1 MVMYYSM
8 QYEIEDLQEENS
20 VLKQELSNTQT
31 DLNDYKEA
39 FEEVLG
45 VLKETN
51 RTLIRLHKNNEVPD
65 SVHAELQEALTDHQY
80 QEDQ

>member
-8 QYEIEDLQEENS
+8 QYEIENLQEENS

-51 RTLIRLHKNNEVPD
+51 RILIRLHKNNEVPD
-65 SVHAELQEALTDHQY
+65 SVHAELQEALTNHQY
-80 QEDQ
+80 

>member
-51 RTLIRLHKNNEVPD
+51 RILIRLHKNNEVPD
-65 SVHAELQEALTDHQY
+65 SVHAELQEALTDNQY
-80 QEDQ
+80 

>member
-39 FEEVLG
+39 FEEVLE

-65 SVHAELQEALTDHQY
+65 SVHAELQEALANHQY
-80 QEDQ
+80 

>member
-51 RTLIRLHKNNEVPD
+51 SILIRLHKNNEVPD

-80 QEDQ
+80 

>member
-8 QYEIEDLQEENS
+8 KYEIEDLQEENS

-45 VLKETN
+45 VLKEIN
-51 RTLIRLHKNNEVPD
+51 RILIRLHKNNEVPD

-80 QEDQ
+80 

>member
-20 VLKQELSNTQT
+20 VLKQELSNTKT
-31 DLNDYKEA
+31 DANDYKEA

-51 RTLIRLHKNNEVPD
+51 RILIRLHKNNEVPD

-80 QEDQ
+80 

>member
-51 RTLIRLHKNNEVPD
+51 RALNRLHKNNEVPV

-80 QEDQ
+80 

>member
-51 RTLIRLHKNNEVPD
+51 HILIRLHKNNEVPD

-80 QEDQ
+80 

>member
-45 VLKETN
+45 VLKEIN
-51 RTLIRLHKNNEVPD
+51 RILIRLHKNNEVPD

-80 QEDQ
+80 

>member
-45 VLKETN
+45 VLKETK
-51 RTLIRLHKNNEVPD
+51 RILIRLHKNNEVPD

-80 QEDQ
+80 

>member
-51 RTLIRLHKNNEVPD
+51 RILIRLYKNNEVPD
-65 SVHAELQEALTDHQY
+65 SVHVELQEALTDHQY
-80 QEDQ
+80 

>member
-51 RTLIRLHKNNEVPD
+51 RILIRLHKNNEVPD
-65 SVHAELQEALTDHQY
+65 SVHAELQEALTKHQY
-80 QEDQ
+80 

>member
-51 RTLIRLHKNNEVPD
+51 CILIRLHKNNEVPD

>member
-51 RTLIRLHKNNEVPD
+51 RILIRLHKNNKVPD
-65 SVHAELQEALTDHQY
+65 SAHAELQEALTDHQY
-80 QEDQ
+80 